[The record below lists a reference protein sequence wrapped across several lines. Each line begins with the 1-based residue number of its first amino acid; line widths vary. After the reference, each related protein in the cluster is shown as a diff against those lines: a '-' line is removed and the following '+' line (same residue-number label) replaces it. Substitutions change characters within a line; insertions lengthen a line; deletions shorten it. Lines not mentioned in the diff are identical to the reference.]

1 MGLFRRKQESEV
13 GELEAEEPSSA
24 EAESQAGLD
33 VEDPASE
40 ESAPVSDPTPSRSA
54 IRPVLQR
61 PQQQQQQKKQPP
73 PRHSPSGLSYGIDK
87 AIQLMRTLPK
97 GDVNVIVQVVKA
109 TLESNDVPVK
119 TIIDDGTRRQEE
131 LRSKVD
137 ARLAEIAE
145 IESKIARLRHEI
157 EEFEAQ
163 HAEVTLVKERLVLA
177 EELSKKQRRT
187 PSGRIVLPDEPE
199 VVESA
204 AAAAAAQADPTG
216 NAPVVGQRRKPRD

>member
-13 GELEAEEPSSA
+13 DEVEGETPSTQAETQDE
-24 EAESQAGLD
+24 LD
-33 VEDPASE
+33 VVDPAPE
-40 ESAPVSDPTPSRSA
+40 EQTPVSDPTPSRTA
-54 IRPVLQR
+54 IRPVLLRPQQQ
-61 PQQQQQQKKQPP
+61 PQQQQQRPQ
-73 PRHSPSGLSYGIDK
+73 HSPSTLAYGIDK
-87 AIQLMRTLPK
+87 AIQLMRTLPH

-109 TLESNDVPVK
+109 TLESNDVPVR

-137 ARLAEIAE
+137 SRLAEIAE

-163 HAEVTLVKERLVLA
+163 HAEVTLVKERLILA

-199 VVESA
+199 VVEGA
-204 AAAAAAQADPTG
+204 AASAAAQADPTG
-216 NAPVVGQRRKPRD
+216 NAPVVGQRRKPRA

>member
-13 GELEAEEPSSA
+13 DEVEADAESPSVEAETQDE
-24 EAESQAGLD
+24 LD
-33 VEDPASE
+33 VADPAPE
-40 ESAPVSDPTPSRSA
+40 EQTPVSDPTPSRTA
-54 IRPVLQR
+54 MRPVLQR
-61 PQQQQQQKKQPP
+61 PPQQKPQ
-73 PRHSPSGLSYGIDK
+73 HSPSRLAYGIDK
-87 AIQLMRTLPK
+87 AIQLMRTLPH

-109 TLESNDVPVK
+109 TLESNDVPVR

-163 HAEVTLVKERLVLA
+163 HAEVTLVKERLILA

-199 VVESA
+199 VVEGA
-204 AAAAAAQADPTG
+204 VATAAAQADPSG